1 MTFFNVLHNG
11 AKNDELITFLR
22 LEIGGE
28 WIFVFFGVKNDSTEE
43 FSKFKWKHSW
53 SSFMSICQYL
63 FISYLSVSSLQYVA
77 WILWREERFL
87 KENEFFDFSG
97 TERVKQNQFKN

>member
-1 MTFFNVLHNG
+1 MKFFNVLHNC

-43 FSKFKWKHSW
+43 FSKIQMK
-53 SSFMSICQYL
+53 
-63 FISYLSVSSLQYVA
+63 
-77 WILWREERFL
+77 
-87 KENEFFDFSG
+87 
-97 TERVKQNQFKN
+97 T

>member
-43 FSKFKWKHSW
+43 FSKFK
-53 SSFMSICQYL
+53 
-63 FISYLSVSSLQYVA
+63 
-77 WILWREERFL
+77 
-87 KENEFFDFSG
+87 
-97 TERVKQNQFKN
+97 